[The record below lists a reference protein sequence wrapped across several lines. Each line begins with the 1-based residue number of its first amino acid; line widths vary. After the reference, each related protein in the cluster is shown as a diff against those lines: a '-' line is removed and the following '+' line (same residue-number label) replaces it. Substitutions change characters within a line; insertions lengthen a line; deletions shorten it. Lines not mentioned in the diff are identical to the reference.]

1 MELYKTCSVHTTK
14 KAKRYC
20 QQCNINICNECALT
34 HHSSHIEKL
43 IKIEHL
49 SSNNF
54 KLLTDILINKPTFST
69 CLSDIRCHSNSLHQG
84 NYFCKTCNDFFC
96 DSCIKLHNNHS
107 IFELNELYQKIQ
119 ANIEIVLFIANTK
132 NMWSIFTIP
141 NDVEKVNQTIKNI
154 INEKSLVEQTLQ
166 KKYNE
171 YYAILHQ
178 FHQKISQ
185 RQSVITNN
193 DLPNIEEIQKIYN
206 EIEIEKDNKSL
217 VNLYLKFLNFFN
229 KILSNDKEN
238 NELITDYLSIIKRK
252 KMITEENT
260 LIWNNFIELF
270 NKLLSD
276 LKEISSKLTISP
288 IKNEIQSKQP
298 SESCKK
304 EIPVTNIPSS
314 IQPITK
320 IEEPNPFREMAKK
333 GVQAKPVTVTKQEYK
348 KSGSI
353 HLNQIKKL
361 AELSVSNNPEIDK
374 DGVIRQS
381 LKTFDEAKKI
391 FDNGITP
398 NIENIQP
405 LASLTNVVQRSHAYS
420 KSSLPINNQ
429 KNVEPV
435 VISSIN
441 NPENEV
447 KKFVKTGTIHKIKQ
461 IYEKGQSNQIEHTP
475 KKEEKKVNNI
485 QEKIEKK
492 EEEKPT
498 TPRFENNDEEEEIP
512 KENFF
517 SDNST
522 SQIHNQSD
530 EVNDSLDGGELI
542 KGINGEDTQD
552 NNKNAPLIEDMN
564 IVSIHSNT
572 NSISIFN
579 SITKKISEMTI
590 NFTFYSN
597 CAYINVVPD
606 VYISGGKVDE
616 TPQNSFIKLSKKDSE
631 YEIITLPSITTPRS
645 NHSMVYHK
653 KDNSIYILTG
663 SKCNSCEKY
672 DINTK
677 SFTQLPNTKYQREKA
692 IALIYNDTYIYLFF
706 GFDKSVNKYCP
717 TIERI
722 NISGSISN
730 EWEVIQPI
738 GNSNF
743 SKRKEIG
750 YIMKDSSVILFG
762 GSNSLRE
769 ATNNVLEYK
778 FDTKEITVYHEMT
791 LPTSC
796 AFSNASFI
804 QNENEFYNYDNINQ
818 IICFKTIGEKEEIN
832 IIS

>member
-1 MELYKTCSVHTTK
+1 MELYKTCSIHTTK

-34 HHSSHIEKL
+34 NHSSHIEKL
-43 IKIEHL
+43 IKIENL

-54 KLLTDILINKPTFST
+54 KLLTDILNNKPTFTS

-84 NYFCKTCNDFFC
+84 NYFCKSCNDFFC
-96 DSCIKLHNNHS
+96 DSCIALHNNHS
-107 IFELNELYQKIQ
+107 TFELNELYQHIQ

-132 NMWSIFTIP
+132 NMWSILTIP
-141 NDVEKVNQTIKNI
+141 NDVDKVNQIIKNI
-154 INEKSLVEQTLQ
+154 IDEKSLVEQTIQ
-166 KKYNE
+166 KKRND
-171 YYAILHQ
+171 YYEKLHQ
-178 FHQKISQ
+178 FHKKISQ
-185 RQSVITNN
+185 KQGVIINN
-193 DLPNIEEIQKIYN
+193 DLPNIDEIQKIYN
-206 EIEIEKDNKSL
+206 EISIEKDNKSL
-217 VNLYLKFLNFFN
+217 VNLYLKFINFFN
-229 KILSNDKEN
+229 KIVSNDKEN
-238 NELITDYLSIIKRK
+238 KELITDYLSIIKQK
-252 KMITEENT
+252 KLLTEENN
-260 LIWNNFIELF
+260 LVWNQFIQLF

-276 LKEISSKLTISP
+276 LKAIGSKLTISP
-288 IKNEIQSKQP
+288 LKNEIQSKQP
-298 SESCKK
+298 PEAFKK
-304 EIPVTNIPSS
+304 ENPITNVPSS

-333 GVQAKPVTVTKQEYK
+333 SVQAKPMTVTKQEYK

-361 AELSVSNNPEIDK
+361 AEISVSNNPDIDK

-381 LKTFDEAKKI
+381 FKTFDEAKKI

-420 KSSLPINNQ
+420 KSSLPMNNP
-429 KNVEPV
+429 KNSEPI

-447 KKFVKTGTIHKIKQ
+447 KKYVKTGTIHKIKQ
-461 IYEKGQSNQIEHTP
+461 IYEKGQSNQITHP
-475 KKEEKKVNNI
+475 KKEEIKVNVQEKKV
-485 QEKIEKK
+485 KI

-530 EVNDSLDGGELI
+530 EGNDSLDGGELI
-542 KGINGEDTQD
+542 KGINGEDIQD
-552 NNKNAPLIEDMN
+552 NTKNALPIEDMN
-564 IVSIHSNT
+564 IVSIHSNSNT
-572 NSISIFN
+572 ISIFN
-579 SITKKISEMTI
+579 SITKKITEMTI
-590 NFTFYSN
+590 NYTFYPN
-597 CAYINVVPD
+597 CAYINVIPD
-606 VYISGGKVDE
+606 VYISGGKVDDI
-616 TPQNSFIKLSKKDSE
+616 PQNTFIKLSKKDLG
-631 YEIITLPSITTPRS
+631 YEIITLPSITNPRS

-653 KDNSIYILTG
+653 KDNCIYILTG
-663 SKCNSCEKY
+663 STCNACEKY
-672 DINTK
+672 NISTK
-677 SFTQLPNTKYQREKA
+677 SFTQLPNTKHQREKA
-692 IALIYNDTYIYLFF
+692 IALIHNDTYLYLFF

-722 NISGSISN
+722 NISGSVSN
-730 EWEVIQPI
+730 EWEEIQPI

-769 ATNNVLEYK
+769 VTNNLLEYK

-791 LPTSC
+791 LPISC
-796 AFSNASFI
+796 AFSNAGFI
-804 QNENEFYNYDNINQ
+804 QNENEFYNFDNVNQ
-818 IICFKTIGEKEEIN
+818 IIFFKTIGEKEEIS

>member
-1 MELYKTCSVHTTK
+1 MELYKTCSIHTTK

-34 HHSSHIEKL
+34 NHSSHIEKL
-43 IKIEHL
+43 IKIENL

-54 KLLTDILINKPTFST
+54 KLLTDILNNKPTFTS

-84 NYFCKTCNDFFC
+84 NYFCKSCNDFFC
-96 DSCIKLHNNHS
+96 DSCIALHNNHS
-107 IFELNELYQKIQ
+107 TFELNELYQHIQ

-132 NMWSIFTIP
+132 NMWSILTIP
-141 NDVEKVNQTIKNI
+141 NDVDKVNQIIKNI
-154 INEKSLVEQTLQ
+154 IDEKSLVEQTIQ
-166 KKYNE
+166 KKRND
-171 YYAILHQ
+171 YYEKLHQ
-178 FHQKISQ
+178 FHKKISQ
-185 RQSVITNN
+185 KQGVIINN
-193 DLPNIEEIQKIYN
+193 DLPNIDEIQKIYN
-206 EIEIEKDNKSL
+206 EISIEKDNKSL
-217 VNLYLKFLNFFN
+217 VNLYLKFINFFN
-229 KILSNDKEN
+229 KIVSNDKEN
-238 NELITDYLSIIKRK
+238 KELITDYLSIIKQK
-252 KMITEENT
+252 KLLTEENN
-260 LIWNNFIELF
+260 LVWNQFIQLF

-276 LKEISSKLTISP
+276 LKAIGSKLTISP
-288 IKNEIQSKQP
+288 LKNEIQSKQP
-298 SESCKK
+298 PEAFKK
-304 EIPVTNIPSS
+304 ENPITNVPSS

-333 GVQAKPVTVTKQEYK
+333 SVQAKPMTVTKQEYK

-361 AELSVSNNPEIDK
+361 AEISVSNNPDIDK

-381 LKTFDEAKKI
+381 FKTFDEAKKI

-420 KSSLPINNQ
+420 KSSLPMNNP
-429 KNVEPV
+429 KNSEPI

-447 KKFVKTGTIHKIKQ
+447 KKYVKTGTIHKIKQ
-461 IYEKGQSNQIEHTP
+461 IYEKGQSNQITHP
-475 KKEEKKVNNI
+475 KKEEIKVDVQEKKV
-485 QEKIEKK
+485 KI

-530 EVNDSLDGGELI
+530 EGNDSLDGGELI
-542 KGINGEDTQD
+542 KGINGEDIQD
-552 NNKNAPLIEDMN
+552 NTKNALPIEDMN
-564 IVSIHSNT
+564 IVSIHSNSNT
-572 NSISIFN
+572 ISIFN
-579 SITKKISEMTI
+579 SITKKITEMTI
-590 NFTFYSN
+590 NYTFYPN
-597 CAYINVVPD
+597 CAYINVIPD
-606 VYISGGKVDE
+606 VYISGGKVDDI
-616 TPQNSFIKLSKKDSE
+616 PQNTFIKLSKKDLG
-631 YEIITLPSITTPRS
+631 YEIITLPSITNPRS

-653 KDNSIYILTG
+653 KDNCIYILTG
-663 SKCNSCEKY
+663 STCNACEKY
-672 DINTK
+672 NISTK
-677 SFTQLPNTKYQREKA
+677 SFTQLPNTKHQREKA
-692 IALIYNDTYIYLFF
+692 IALIHNDTYLYLFF

-722 NISGSISN
+722 NISGSVSN
-730 EWEVIQPI
+730 EWEEIQPI

-769 ATNNVLEYK
+769 VTNNLLEYK

-791 LPTSC
+791 LPISC
-796 AFSNASFI
+796 AFSNAGFI
-804 QNENEFYNYDNINQ
+804 QNENEFYNFDNVNQ
-818 IICFKTIGEKEEIN
+818 IIFFKTIGEKEEIS

>member
-1 MELYKTCSVHTTK
+1 MELYKTCSIHTTK

-34 HHSSHIEKL
+34 NHSSHIEKL
-43 IKIEHL
+43 IKIENL

-54 KLLTDILINKPTFST
+54 KLLTDILNNKPTFTS

-84 NYFCKTCNDFFC
+84 NYFCKSCNDFFC
-96 DSCIKLHNNHS
+96 DSCIALHNNHS
-107 IFELNELYQKIQ
+107 TFELNELYQHIQ

-132 NMWSIFTIP
+132 NMWSILTIP
-141 NDVEKVNQTIKNI
+141 NDVDKVNQIIKNI
-154 INEKSLVEQTLQ
+154 IDEKSLVEQTIQ
-166 KKYNE
+166 KKRND
-171 YYAILHQ
+171 YYEILHQ
-178 FHQKISQ
+178 FHKKISQ
-185 RQSVITNN
+185 KQGVITNN
-193 DLPNIEEIQKIYN
+193 DLPNIDEIQKIYN
-206 EIEIEKDNKSL
+206 EISIEKDNKSL
-217 VNLYLKFLNFFN
+217 VNLYLKFINFFN
-229 KILSNDKEN
+229 KIVSNDKEN
-238 NELITDYLSIIKRK
+238 KELITDYLSIIKQK
-252 KMITEENT
+252 KLLTEENN
-260 LIWNNFIELF
+260 LVWNQFIQLF

-276 LKEISSKLTISP
+276 LKAIGSKLTISP
-288 IKNEIQSKQP
+288 LKNEIQSKQP
-298 SESCKK
+298 PEAFKK
-304 EIPVTNIPSS
+304 ENPITNVPSS

-333 GVQAKPVTVTKQEYK
+333 SVQAKPMTVTKQEYN

-361 AELSVSNNPEIDK
+361 AEISVSNNPDIDK

-405 LASLTNVVQRSHAYS
+405 LASLTNVVQHSHAYS
-420 KSSLPINNQ
+420 KSSLPMNNP
-429 KNVEPV
+429 KNSEPI

-447 KKFVKTGTIHKIKQ
+447 KKYVKTGTIHKIKQ
-461 IYEKGQSNQIEHTP
+461 IYEKGQSNQITHP
-475 KKEEKKVNNI
+475 KKEEIKVNVQEKKV
-485 QEKIEKK
+485 KI

-530 EVNDSLDGGELI
+530 EGNDSLDGGELI
-542 KGINGEDTQD
+542 KGINGEDIQD
-552 NNKNAPLIEDMN
+552 NTKNALPIEDMN
-564 IVSIHSNT
+564 IVSIHSNSNT
-572 NSISIFN
+572 ISIFN
-579 SITKKISEMTI
+579 SITKKITEMTI
-590 NFTFYSN
+590 NYTFYPN
-597 CAYINVVPD
+597 CAYINVIPD
-606 VYISGGKVDE
+606 VYISGGKVDDI
-616 TPQNSFIKLSKKDSE
+616 PQNTFIKLSKKDLG
-631 YEIITLPSITTPRS
+631 YEIITLPSITNPRS

-653 KDNSIYILTG
+653 KDNCIYILTG
-663 SKCNSCEKY
+663 STCNACEKY
-672 DINTK
+672 NISTK
-677 SFTQLPNTKYQREKA
+677 SFTQLPNTKHQREKA
-692 IALIYNDTYIYLFF
+692 IALIHNDTYLYLFF

-722 NISGSISN
+722 NISVSVSN
-730 EWEVIQPI
+730 EWEEIQPI

-769 ATNNVLEYK
+769 VTNNLLEYK

-791 LPTSC
+791 LPISC
-796 AFSNASFI
+796 AFSNAGFI
-804 QNENEFYNYDNINQ
+804 QNENEFYNFDNVNQ
-818 IICFKTIGEKEEIN
+818 IIFFKTIGEKEEIS